1 MMMRRSQR
9 IESVITIPLV
19 PWMVTLLCNS
29 NKALLNRFLYGLYT
43 TFLLMYYFCVVPTL
57 SYVLMSTLCMVGL
70 STFSLVL
77 STMHPIVLYTTLYF
91 TTITITTI
99 ATILLL
105 FVLFVTLPATRDRS
119 NQTETET
126 KCNVFHGGWA

>member
-29 NKALLNRFLYGLYT
+29 DKALLNRFLYSLYT
-43 TFLLMYYFCVVPTL
+43 TFFIMYYFCVVPTL
-57 SYVLMSTLCMVGL
+57 SYVLMGTLCMVGL

-77 STMHPIVLYTTLYF
+77 STMYPIVLYTTLYF
-91 TTITITTI
+91 TTITITITTI

-105 FVLFVTLPATRDRS
+105 FVSLPATGDR
-119 NQTETET
+119 
-126 KCNVFHGGWA
+126 

>member
-1 MMMRRSQR
+1 MMMRRAQR

-29 NKALLNRFLYGLYT
+29 NKALLNRFLYSLYT
-43 TFLLMYYFCVVPTL
+43 TFFIMYYFCVVPTL
-57 SYVLMSTLCMVGL
+57 SYVLMGTLCMVGL

-77 STMHPIVLYTTLYF
+77 STMYPIVLYTTLYF
-91 TTITITTI
+91 TTITTITTIITI

-105 FVLFVTLPATRDRS
+105 FVLFVSLPATRDRS

-126 KCNVFHGGWA
+126 QCNVF